1 MSTALIVFLKEVREN
16 LRDRRTII
24 NTLVTGPL
32 LSPVLFAIIFNVAL
46 RREWTRAE
54 APLQLPV
61 AGAEHAPGLVEALR
75 QQGAR
80 IVAAP
85 QDPEAA
91 VRNQDVDLV
100 LRIPEGFAESWRH
113 SEPARV
119 EIVYD
124 ASQRDSSTPRARLQ
138 GMLAAYGSRIGA
150 LRLVAR
156 GITPSLVAP
165 IAVAQRD
172 QSTSQS
178 RSGLAFGML
187 PYIFILG
194 AFMGGMALAI
204 DTTAGERE
212 RQSLEPLFVN
222 PVSRTAILAGKLGA
236 TSLFSVTTVLMSIT
250 AFALAVPFFP
260 TEKLGLTLDL
270 GPRFALRVILVM
282 LPLAVM
288 ASALQTLVS
297 AYARSHREAQTYLSL
312 LILVPVLPS
321 ILLAVLPIKAKLW
334 MFAVP
339 LMGQHLA
346 ILRLLRGEAL
356 TTMAIAVCV
365 AAAGAAA
372 LLACAATAVIYRR
385 ERLAISA

>member
-1 MSTALIVFLKEVREN
+1 
-16 LRDRRTII
+16 
-24 NTLVTGPL
+24 
-32 LSPVLFAIIFNVAL
+32 
-46 RREWTRAE
+46 
-54 APLQLPV
+54 
-61 AGAEHAPGLVEALR
+61 
-75 QQGAR
+75 
-80 IVAAP
+80 
-85 QDPEAA
+85 
-91 VRNQDVDLV
+91 
-100 LRIPEGFAESWRH
+100 
-113 SEPARV
+113 
-119 EIVYD
+119 
-124 ASQRDSSTPRARLQ
+124 
-138 GMLAAYGSRIGA
+138 
-150 LRLVAR
+150 
-156 GITPSLVAP
+156 
-165 IAVAQRD
+165 
-172 QSTSQS
+172 
-178 RSGLAFGML
+178 ML

-260 TEKLGLTLDL
+260 TAKLGLTLDL
-270 GPRFALRVILVM
+270 GPRFAVRVIVVM

-365 AAAGAAA
+365 AATGAAA